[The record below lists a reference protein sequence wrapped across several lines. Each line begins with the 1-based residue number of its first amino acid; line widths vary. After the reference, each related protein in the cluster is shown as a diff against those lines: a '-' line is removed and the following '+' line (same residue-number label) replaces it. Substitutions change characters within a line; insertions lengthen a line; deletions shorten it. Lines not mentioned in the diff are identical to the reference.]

1 MKTFRKEDLCAS
13 LLKIQI
19 LNMEN
24 DNNWIQ
30 NGENQ
35 ENFLCC
41 CQEYFL
47 EILFKIKEPNF
58 IRNELNIIKSDE
70 IRNVLNY

>member
-1 MKTFRKEDLCAS
+1 
-13 LLKIQI
+13 
-19 LNMEN
+19 MEN